1 LVYLYNP
8 AMKPGRSRKFY
19 RPWAGPFKVI
29 KVISEQHYE
38 VIEEKCRTQT
48 VHINRLKIAG
58 NREL

>member
-1 LVYLYNP
+1 
-8 AMKPGRSRKFY
+8 MKPGRSRKFY

-58 NREL
+58 NCEL